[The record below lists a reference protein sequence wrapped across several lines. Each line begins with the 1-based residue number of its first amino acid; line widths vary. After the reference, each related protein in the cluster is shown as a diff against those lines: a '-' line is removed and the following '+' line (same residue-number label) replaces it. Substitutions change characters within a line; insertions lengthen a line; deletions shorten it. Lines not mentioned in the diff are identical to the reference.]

1 MVPRKEG
8 LIVFISSAGSIQYLF
23 NVPYGI
29 GKCAVDRMAIDCGIE
44 LRKSKVTSL
53 SLMVGPVK
61 TELISELHKLN
72 DQTSKTQVKINFIH
86 FIIYFIFSFLFKKRT
101 NPITEMFRNGET
113 IEFAGKCIVS
123 LAKEPNVLKY
133 TSKVVIAEDYAHSK
147 GLRDIDGRVIDSFRQ
162 VNYWLHRILPDSLKF
177 IANLV
182 PNFIKIPTFVI
193 SIMTSKF

>member
-53 SLMVGPVK
+53 SLMLGPVK

-72 DQTSKTQVKINFIH
+72 DQTSKTQVKINLIH
-86 FIIYFIFSFLFKKRT
+86 LLFFLF
-101 NPITEMFRNGET
+101 
-113 IEFAGKCIVS
+113 S
-123 LAKEPNVLKY
+123 LFSSRKEL
-133 TSKVVIAEDYAHSK
+133 I
-147 GLRDIDGRVIDSFRQ
+147 Q
-162 VNYWLHRILPDSLKF
+162 
-177 IANLV
+177 
-182 PNFIKIPTFVI
+182 
-193 SIMTSKF
+193 